1 MYISNLY
8 RRVLIP
14 VNDTEVIKKGM
25 YSAFIDQLLADVSVL
40 LHKLII
46 GKNKKVII
54 FSVIKS
60 R

>member
-46 GKNKKVII
+46 GKNNKVIL